1 MGWDQS
7 SSTLEYKEY
16 TKLTAT
22 TEGGGGGGGIAL
34 QADQEHFILTL
45 SESFDSHVPPASFA
59 PPPLPP
65 RLALFCFVLK
75 YAFVIQ

>member
-22 TEGGGGGGGIAL
+22 TEGGGGGGHSLTGGSGTFYPDTIR
-34 QADQEHFILTL
+34 ILRL
-45 SESFDSHVPPASFA
+45 PLAPFLLL

>member
-1 MGWDQS
+1 MEWDQS

-22 TEGGGGGGGIAL
+22 IEGGGGIAL

-45 SESFDSHVPPASFA
+45 S
-59 PPPLPP
+59 
-65 RLALFCFVLK
+65 
-75 YAFVIQ
+75 

>member
-22 TEGGGGGGGIAL
+22 TEGGGGGGGA
-34 QADQEHFILTL
+34 
-45 SESFDSHVPPASFA
+45 
-59 PPPLPP
+59 
-65 RLALFCFVLK
+65 
-75 YAFVIQ
+75 

>member
-1 MGWDQS
+1 MEWDQS

-22 TEGGGGGGGIAL
+22 IEGGGGGGIAL

-45 SESFDSHVPPASFA
+45 SESFDSLLPPSSFS
-59 PPPLPP
+59 PPPHPP

>member
-1 MGWDQS
+1 MEWDQS

-22 TEGGGGGGGIAL
+22 TEGGGGGIAL

-45 SESFDSHVPPASFA
+45 SESFDSH
-59 PPPLPP
+59 
-65 RLALFCFVLK
+65 
-75 YAFVIQ
+75 